1 MKQVSVMRQA
11 FEKMPINI
19 VTQSSPVVAQ
29 ALRSMQHGAGV
40 KEQREWNAHLKYGTY
55 QKLSKLGI
63 M

>member
-11 FEKMPINI
+11 FEKMNVNVI
-19 VTQSSPVVAQ
+19 TQSSPVVAQ

-40 KEQREWNAHLKYGTY
+40 REQKEWNAHLKFGTF
-55 QKLSKLGI
+55 QKLSKSGV